1 MKKKSRNL
9 FKYILLSVFTVIFIF
24 NTLVFSAMIFEFDIP
39 YFGRV
44 NISRDDYDEYRKLKK
59 VSELKKDIEELYYK
73 ETESDSL
80 VEGAIRGMF
89 DSLDD
94 KYSYYISE
102 DELKRKKNNEQ
113 GILIGIGVSIEIL
126 ADGKIK
132 IISVDE
138 SGTAK
143 DSGIVAGDIILEIDD
158 IVLTPESVSE
168 AVGIIGRDNREFI
181 IFGDYPSVNL
191 LIMRGDET
199 ISMDVE
205 RKKMSDRALSYEII
219 DNIGYIK
226 IDRFIK
232 NTPDYFKEALV
243 YFNENKTEKIILD
256 LRDNPGGLLESLVET
271 SGYLTGKQTILSI
284 RERSGKETKYVSEN
298 DRIFKGDICILINEN
313 SASAAEAMTL
323 ALREHIGAKVVGVK
337 SFGKGIV
344 QTTYNLPDGTGY
356 KLTTSEYFS
365 PKGKSIH
372 LKGVIPDY
380 QIEEY
385 ELQIKKAIEL
395 LKGENWWIFN

>member
-168 AVGIIGRDNREFI
+168 AIGIIGRDNREFI

-205 RKKMSDRALSYEII
+205 RKRMSDRALSYEII

-243 YFNENKTEKIILD
+243 YFNENRTEKIILD
-256 LRDNPGGLLESLVET
+256 LRDNPGGLLESLVES
-271 SGYLTGKQTILSI
+271 SGYLTGKQTILSV
-284 RERSGKETKYVSEN
+284 RERSGKETEYVSEN

-395 LKGENWWIFN
+395 LKGEN

>member
-9 FKYILLSVFTVIFIF
+9 FKYILVSGFTVIFIF

-256 LRDNPGGLLESLVET
+256 LRDNPGGLLESLVES
-271 SGYLTGKQTILSI
+271 SGYLTGRQTILSI

-395 LKGENWWIFN
+395 LKGEN

>member
-9 FKYILLSVFTVIFIF
+9 FKYILVSVFTVIFIF

-132 IISVDE
+132 IISVEE

-168 AVGIIGRDNREFI
+168 AIGIIGRDNREFI

-205 RKKMSDRALSYEII
+205 RKRMSDRALSYEII

-256 LRDNPGGLLESLVET
+256 LRDNPGGLLESLVES
-271 SGYLTGKQTILSI
+271 SGYLTGKQTILSV
-284 RERSGKETKYVSEN
+284 RERSGKETEYVSEN

-395 LKGENWWIFN
+395 LKGEN

>member
-9 FKYILLSVFTVIFIF
+9 FKYILVSVFTVIFIF

-168 AVGIIGRDNREFI
+168 AIGIIGRDNREFI

-205 RKKMSDRALSYEII
+205 RKRMSDRALSYEII

-256 LRDNPGGLLESLVET
+256 LRDNPGGLLESLVES

-284 RERSGKETKYVSEN
+284 RERSGKETEYVSEN

-395 LKGENWWIFN
+395 LKGEN

>member
-143 DSGIVAGDIILEIDD
+143 DSGIVSGDIILEIDD

-256 LRDNPGGLLESLVET
+256 LRDNPGGLLESLVES

-284 RERSGKETKYVSEN
+284 RERSGKETEYVSEN

-395 LKGENWWIFN
+395 LKGEN

>member
-9 FKYILLSVFTVIFIF
+9 FKYILVSVFTVIFIF
-24 NTLVFSAMIFEFDIP
+24 NTLVFSAIIFGFDIP

-168 AVGIIGRDNREFI
+168 AIGIIGRDNREFI

-256 LRDNPGGLLESLVET
+256 LRDNPGGLLESLVES
-271 SGYLTGKQTILSI
+271 SGYLTGKQTILSV
-284 RERSGKETKYVSEN
+284 RERSGKETEYVSEN

-395 LKGENWWIFN
+395 LKGEN